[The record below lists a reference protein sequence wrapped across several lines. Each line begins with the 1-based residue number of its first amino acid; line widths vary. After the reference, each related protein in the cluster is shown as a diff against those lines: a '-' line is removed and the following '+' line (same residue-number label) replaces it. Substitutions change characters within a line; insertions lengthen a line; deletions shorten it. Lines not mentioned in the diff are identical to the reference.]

1 MTLCVMKTEKK
12 NPNNFVYFTFIDGWK
27 YPEVCEDL
35 LIRIM
40 LMSFHSFKQFELYEH
55 KPS

>member
-1 MTLCVMKTEKK
+1 MKTIQTILDIL
-12 NPNNFVYFTFIDGWK
+12 PLLMDWK
-27 YPEVCEDL
+27 YPEVCEEDQ